1 MNAFLSFE
9 LMGDP
14 WGSPYISMR
23 IARVRPDTS
32 KIFHLATA
40 GDIEGMK
47 AMFARG
53 LASPN
58 DVSYSFGY
66 SVLHVSMTTPNYPAT

>member
-1 MNAFLSFE
+1 MSLQ
-9 LMGDP
+9 
-14 WGSPYISMR
+14 
-23 IARVRPDTS
+23 IARIRPDDS

-47 AMFARG
+47 VMFARG

-58 DVSYSFGY
+58 DVSYTFGY
-66 SVLHVSMTTPNYPAT
+66 SVLHVSVTKFQGIWTYS

>member
-1 MNAFLSFE
+1 M
-9 LMGDP
+9 
-14 WGSPYISMR
+14 
-23 IARVRPDTS
+23 RPDTC

-47 AMFARG
+47 MMFARG

-58 DVSYSFGY
+58 DVAYTFGY
-66 SVLHVSMTTPNYPAT
+66 SLLHVGLMPITIESQVLISIVCRGLGAR